1 MKITKLLV
9 AGAFTASAAFG
20 QIIYVQDFN
29 SLDTGAL
36 DGQAGFSVASGN
48 ATYTVTTGGLSY
60 TNGPV
65 IHNGTGN
72 HLAIV
77 GGNNENPASVGFTEQ
92 TGDVY
97 FSFLFESVSSGTF
110 LWMALSD
117 DADFNNS
124 GSAVAG
130 WDGSNRIV
138 FGRLRDGAGVN
149 TNSTTAGGWANNET
163 YLVVGRLSKSD
174 SNGNYDSL
182 SVLLNPDSLSEPA
195 TWGATVT
202 GNIGIDT
209 LDTLVFRLGGGNNYR
224 YNIDMLRVGESFDAV
239 VIPEP
244 RLYAPLAGLLALALV
259 LRRRRR

>member
-20 QIIYVQDFN
+20 QILYVQDFN
-29 SLDTGAL
+29 SLDDGAL

-48 ATYTVTTGGLSY
+48 ATYTVTEGGLSY

-65 IHNGTGN
+65 VHTGTGN
-72 HLAIV
+72 HLALV
-77 GGNNENPASVGFTEQ
+77 GHSNENPASVGFTEQ
-92 TGDVY
+92 TSDVY
-97 FSFLFESVSSGTF
+97 FSFLFQATGSATF
-110 LWMALSD
+110 LWMAFSD
-117 DADFNNS
+117 DADFNSS
-124 GSAVAG
+124 GAAIAG
-130 WDGSNRIV
+130 FDGSNRAV
-138 FGRLRDGAGVN
+138 FGRLRDGGGNN
-149 TNSTTAGGWANNET
+149 TNSTTAGGWDFNDT

-174 SNGNYDSL
+174 PNGNYDSL
-182 SVLLNPDSLSEPA
+182 SVLLDPDSLSEPA

-202 GNIGIDT
+202 GDIGIDS
-209 LDTLVFRLGGGNNYR
+209 LDTLVFRVGGSSNYR

-259 LRRRRR
+259 LRRRRC